1 MYSVNSKNKNKN
13 KNKLI
18 DKTVLIELDGFMM
31 GSKNKVYKIGE
42 NAVKDIKVVDKNLAS
57 NLVNKQVLK
66 KYQKLIN
73 YLTELL
79 IDDDDSGDTYR
90 EVLNQI
96 EKFRQEIK
104 NKYRKY
110 LKQKDLENMSKK
122 LIVLQKEANKR
133 LSELLNNVYNY
144 ENENRRSK

>member
-1 MYSVNSKNKNKN
+1 MYSVNNKKYKN
-13 KNKLI
+13 KNKLNN
-18 DKTVLIELDGFMM
+18 KTELVELEGFMM
-31 GSKNKVYKIGE
+31 GSKNKVYKIDG
-42 NAVKDIKVVDKNLAS
+42 NDVKDIRVVDTKLAS
-57 NLVNKQVLK
+57 ALVSKQVSK
-66 KYQKLIN
+66 KYEKLIN

-79 IDDDDSGDTYR
+79 VDDDDSGDTYR

-110 LKQKDLENMSKK
+110 LKEKELEKMSKK
-122 LIVLQKEANKR
+122 LVVLQKETNKR
-133 LSELLNNVYNY
+133 LCEIQNYVYNY

>member
-1 MYSVNSKNKNKN
+1 MYSVDNKKKN

-18 DKTVLIELDGFMM
+18 DEAELIELEGFMM
-31 GSKNKVYKIGE
+31 GSKNKVYKIDG
-42 NAVKDIKVVDKNLAS
+42 NDVKDIKVIDTKLATA
-57 NLVNKQVLK
+57 LVNKQVSK
-66 KYQKLIN
+66 KYEKLIN

-79 IDDDDSGDTYR
+79 VDDDDSGDTYR
-90 EVLNQI
+90 EALNQI

-110 LKQKDLENMSKK
+110 LKQKELETMSKK
-122 LIVLQKEANKR
+122 LVVLQKEANKR
-133 LSELLNNVYNY
+133 LFEIQNNVYNY

>member
-1 MYSVNSKNKNKN
+1 MYSVNSKNKN

-42 NAVKDIKVVDKNLAS
+42 NAIKDIKVVDKNLAS

-144 ENENRRSK
+144 QNENRRSK

>member
-1 MYSVNSKNKNKN
+1 MYSVDNKKKN

-18 DKTVLIELDGFMM
+18 NKTEIIELEGFMM
-31 GSKNKVYKIGE
+31 GSKNKVYKIDGNE
-42 NAVKDIKVVDKNLAS
+42 VKDIKVVDTKLAS
-57 NLVNKQVLK
+57 ALVTKQVSK
-66 KYQKLIN
+66 KYEKLIN

-79 IDDDDSGDTYR
+79 VDDDDSGDTYR
-90 EVLNQI
+90 EALNQI

-110 LKQKDLENMSKK
+110 LKQKELEAMSKK
-122 LIVLQKEANKR
+122 LIILQKEANKR
-133 LSELLNNVYNY
+133 LSEINSNIYKY

>member
-1 MYSVNSKNKNKN
+1 
-13 KNKLI
+13 
-18 DKTVLIELDGFMM
+18 MM

-122 LIVLQKEANKR
+122 
-133 LSELLNNVYNY
+133 
-144 ENENRRSK
+144 

>member
-1 MYSVNSKNKNKN
+1 MYSVDSKMKN

-18 DKTVLIELDGFMM
+18 DKTELIELEGFMM
-31 GSKNKVYKIGE
+31 GSKNKIYKINGNE
-42 NAVKDIKVVDKNLAS
+42 VRDIKVIDKNLAS
-57 NLVNKQVLK
+57 SLVNKQVSK
-66 KYQKLIN
+66 KYEKLIT

-90 EVLNQI
+90 EALNQI

-110 LKQKDLENMSKK
+110 LKQKELEMMSKK
-122 LIVLQKEANKR
+122 LIVLQKEANRR
-133 LSELLNNVYNY
+133 LLEIQESYKY
-144 ENENRRSK
+144 QNENRRSK

>member
-1 MYSVNSKNKNKN
+1 MYSTIKNKN

-18 DKTVLIELDGFMM
+18 DETELIELDGFMM
-31 GSKNKVYKIGE
+31 GTKNKVYKIGGHE
-42 NAVKDIKVVDKNLAS
+42 VRDIKVVDTKLAS
-57 NLVNKQVLK
+57 SLVSKQVSK
-66 KYQKLIN
+66 KYLKLIN

-79 IDDDDSGDTYR
+79 VDDDDSGDSLR

-110 LKQKDLENMSKK
+110 LKQKELEEMSKK
-122 LIVLQKEANKR
+122 LVILQKEANKR
-133 LSELLNNVYNY
+133 LFELQNNLYKY

>member
-1 MYSVNSKNKNKN
+1 MYSVNSKNKN

-42 NAVKDIKVVDKNLAS
+42 NAIKDIKVVDKNLAS

>member
-1 MYSVNSKNKNKN
+1 MYSVDNKKKN

-18 DKTVLIELDGFMM
+18 DEAELIELEGFMM
-31 GSKNKVYKIGE
+31 GSKNKVYKIDG
-42 NAVKDIKVVDKNLAS
+42 NDVKDIKVIDTKLATA
-57 NLVNKQVLK
+57 LVNRQVSK
-66 KYQKLIN
+66 KYEKLIN

-79 IDDDDSGDTYR
+79 VDDDDSGDTYR
-90 EVLNQI
+90 EALNQI

-110 LKQKDLENMSKK
+110 LKQKELETMSKK
-122 LIVLQKEANKR
+122 LVVLQKEANKR
-133 LSELLNNVYNY
+133 LFEIQNNVYNY

>member
-1 MYSVNSKNKNKN
+1 MYSVDNKKKN

-18 DKTVLIELDGFMM
+18 DKTELIELDGFIM
-31 GSKNKVYKIGE
+31 GSKNKVYKIGGNE
-42 NAVKDIKVVDKNLAS
+42 VRDIKVVDNKLATT
-57 NLVNKQVLK
+57 LVNAQVSK

-79 IDDDDSGDTYR
+79 VDDDDSGDTYR

-104 NKYRKY
+104 NKYRKF
-110 LKQKDLENMSKK
+110 LKEKELEAMSKK
-122 LIVLQKEANKR
+122 LIILQKEANKR
-133 LSELLNNVYNY
+133 LFEIQNNVYNY

>member
-1 MYSVNSKNKNKN
+1 MYSVDIKKKN

-18 DKTVLIELDGFMM
+18 DSNEIIELDGFMM
-31 GSKNKVYKIGE
+31 GSKNKIFKIDG
-42 NAVKDIKVVDKNLAS
+42 NQVRDIKVVDTKLAS
-57 NLVNKQVLK
+57 SLVNKQVSK
-66 KYQKLIN
+66 KYEKLIN

-90 EVLNQI
+90 EALNQI

-110 LKQKDLENMSKK
+110 LKQKELETMSKK

-133 LSELLNNVYNY
+133 LSELLNNVYTF